1 MNYKSIEQFYKI
13 GDIVQIVTDDS
24 ALIGR
29 IDAIIEDSLY
39 LKFFNKEKKED
50 KQLIIKYGMGP
61 DGAEGILINVNN
73 IKYIIKLIEVLDEQ
87 NNNKNQIK

>member
-61 DGAEGILINVNN
+61 NGAEGILINVNN